1 MTRKAGVL
9 CPLFSVPGNQGIG
22 DLGQKTIM
30 MIDAIARAGYKVWEI
45 LPLSP
50 TLQGNC
56 PYKAASSF
64 AGDPIY
70 INIDRLAEMGLLT
83 QSSVVNYNKF
93 KDFIDYEHVREF
105 KETYFQRAFKAFRK
119 NYAVYKSEFE
129 AFKKEAFW
137 LNQWTPYEVFRLSYG
152 GEGWTSWDDE
162 YRSWPERQEI
172 NLRDYVEKI
181 FYVQFLQFIFY
192 KQFDAVVQ
200 YAKSKGLQL
209 MQEMPFFVE
218 RDSADVWF
226 NKRAFQLNEDGTAK
240 ASAGTPPDET
250 FVNGQIW
257 DRPVYDQDYL
267 SATDF
272 DLFRKRLKWLSRSY
286 DYVRIVHFRAFDTF
300 WQVPHGKEAREGR
313 WVPGPGKNLQDQLQ
327 KEFPQTK
334 LIAEDQGYSRAI
346 YAGVREED
354 QIPGIDVLV
363 NRMETKS
370 LKKPGGKNTVV
381 YTSSF
386 DTPTLEEDYQTYTN
400 NKRIA
405 LRRFFKKKGYDHR
418 AFHDLVVHFALD
430 QEADLAMIPIQDI
443 CGYKGHTRISMLGEG
458 DDGNWK
464 WKLKDFKTFPSE
476 MNRTTQ
482 WLESSGRLN
491 TEEKEAEKEAA

>member
-22 DLGQKTIM
+22 DLGQKTLT
-30 MIDAIARAGYKVWEI
+30 MIDAIANAGYKVWEI

-119 NYAVYKSEFE
+119 NYSLYKAEFE

-137 LNQWTPYEVFRLSYG
+137 LNAWTAYEVFRMSYG
-152 GEGWTSWDDE
+152 GEGWTRWEEE
-162 YRSWPERQEI
+162 YRNWPERQEI

-192 KQFDAVVQ
+192 RQFDAVVQ
-200 YAKSKGLQL
+200 YARSRGLQL

-218 RDSADVWF
+218 KDSADVWST
-226 NKRAFQLNEDGTAK
+226 KHAFLLNEDGSAK
-240 ASAGTPPDET
+240 FSAGTPPDET
-250 FVNGQIW
+250 FEDGQIW
-257 DRPVYDQDYL
+257 DRPVYDMDYL
-267 SATDF
+267 QATDY
-272 DLFRKRLKWLSRSY
+272 DLFRKRLRWLDRSY
-286 DYVRIVHFRAFDTF
+286 DIVRIVHFRAFDTF
-300 WQVPHGKEAREGR
+300 WQVPEGREARAGK
-313 WVPGPGKNLQDQLQ
+313 WVMGPGRALLDSLQE
-327 KEFPQTK
+327 EFPQTE
-334 LIAEDQGYSRAI
+334 LVAEDQGYSRSI
-346 YAGVREED
+346 YAASREEE
-354 QIPGIDVLV
+354 QIPGIDVLI

-370 LKKPGGKNTVV
+370 LKKPVARNVV
-381 YTSSF
+381 LYTSCF

-430 QEADLAMIPIQDI
+430 QDADMAIIPIQDI
-443 CGYKGHTRISMLGEG
+443 CGYKGSTRISMLGEG
-458 DDGNWK
+458 DENNWK
-464 WKLKDFKTFPSE
+464 WKLKDFKTFPAE
-476 MNRTTQ
+476 LNRTTQ
-482 WLESSGRLN
+482 WLQESGRLQS
-491 TEEKEAEKEAA
+491 EEPEEEPAA